1 MGPYSQGYPATVMDM
16 TFASLFVTALEL
28 VENGSLYGPTVHS
41 LPESL
46 DWAVAKRKSDAL
58 GMNVDEAT
66 DE

>member
-1 MGPYSQGYPATVMDM
+1 MDM